1 MCDCKRTELKNLNHK
16 TGFAEKF
23 CMDCGKNLGEIPASY
38 NAVMDYCLKR
48 KSNVHYPVPSTTNN
62 MVVLDNLKY
71 DRSY

>member
-38 NAVMDYCLKR
+38 NAVMDYCTSRKLATPPKRNMEWETQPMFIQNLKR
-48 KSNVHYPVPSTTNN
+48 QT
-62 MVVLDNLKY
+62 
-71 DRSY
+71 